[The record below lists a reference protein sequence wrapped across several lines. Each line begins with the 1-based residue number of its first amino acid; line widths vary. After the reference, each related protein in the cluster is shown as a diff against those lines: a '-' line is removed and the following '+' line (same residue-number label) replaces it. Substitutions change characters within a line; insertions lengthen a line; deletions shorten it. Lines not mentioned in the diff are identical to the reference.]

1 MTKHIRTFV
10 LFIAMAVAAQAQ
22 QLPQY
27 SQYLHNAFVFNPATA
42 GASGSPE
49 FKLVMRSQW
58 TGLKDLSANQQIST
72 FSINAPLREGK
83 VGLGGYVFKDEFGP
97 VSKTGISG
105 TYAYHIN
112 LNSSSKLSFGLSGSM
127 YLYKLNTDALIFDIY
142 ENTDNVLTTPG
153 NFKAYTPNLG
163 FGTYYTG
170 EKLFLG
176 LSVPE
181 MIPARI
187 TSSQNAD
194 FFIMQVKQH
203 YFLMGGT
210 MLKLSDDVTMKPS
223 MMLKIVKGAPTQADV
238 NVMFDLKRSFYV
250 GGSYRTNDAVVLM
263 FGINLKDMWRLG
275 YSYDMIT
282 SNLKQYAKSSHE
294 LMISYN
300 LFKKGKKEDAPSKE
314 NSDQQQTPPP
324 DNEQK

>member
-1 MTKHIRTFV
+1 MIKHVKPFV
-10 LFIAMAVAAQAQ
+10 LAMTLALAVNAQ

-42 GASGSPE
+42 GISGSPE
-49 FKLVMRSQW
+49 FKLVLRNQW
-58 TGLKDLSANQQIST
+58 TGLKDLSGNQQIST
-72 FSINAPLREGK
+72 FSINAPLKEGK
-83 VGLGGYVFKDEFGP
+83 IGLGGYVFKDEFGP

-105 TYAYHIN
+105 IYAYHVS
-112 LNSSSKLSFGLSGSM
+112 LSSTSRLSFGLSGSM
-127 YLYKLNTDALIFDIY
+127 YLYKLNTFDLHFDV
-142 ENTDNVLTTPG
+142 NNSSDNVLTTG
-153 NFKAYTPNLG
+153 NFKAFTPNLG

-181 MIPARI
+181 LVPAKI
-187 TSSQNAD
+187 SSSQD

-210 MLKLSDDVTMKPS
+210 MLKLSDDVIMKPS

-263 FGINLKDMWRLG
+263 FGINLKDTWRLG

-300 LFKKGKKEDAPSKE
+300 LFKKEKKEDAPSKE
-314 NSDQQQTPPP
+314 NSDQQQQAPPP
-324 DNEQK
+324 DNEQR